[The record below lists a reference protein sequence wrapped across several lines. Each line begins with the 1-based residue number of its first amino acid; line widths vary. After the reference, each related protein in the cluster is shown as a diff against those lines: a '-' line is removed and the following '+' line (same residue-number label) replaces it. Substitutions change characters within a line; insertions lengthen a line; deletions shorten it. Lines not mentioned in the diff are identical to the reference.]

1 MTINQYL
8 KGPHPN
14 IEEPQTHMMNLFLAA
29 DILSEKITEKYGF
42 RPGKSFSLVLQ
53 SAWWHGLGDKS
64 SIDPK
69 EIEDIAQSIFQQI
82 DRGEI
87 D

>member
-1 MTINQYL
+1 MVIKQYL
-8 KGPHPN
+8 EADTPL
-14 IEEPQTHMMNLFLAA
+14 EEPHALMMNLFLAA
-29 DILSEKITEKYGF
+29 DILSDKITEKYVF
-42 RPGKSFSLVLQ
+42 RHEKSMSLVLQ

>member
-1 MTINQYL
+1 MDKFQ
-8 KGPHPN
+8 
-14 IEEPQTHMMNLFLAA
+14 
-29 DILSEKITEKYGF
+29 ILQIVSDKITEKYGF
-42 RPGKSFSLVLQ
+42 RHEKSMSLVLQ

-64 SIDPK
+64 CIDPK
-69 EIEDIAQSIFQQI
+69 EIEVIAQSIFQQI

>member
-1 MTINQYL
+1 MDKFQ
-8 KGPHPN
+8 
-14 IEEPQTHMMNLFLAA
+14 
-29 DILSEKITEKYGF
+29 ILQIVSDKITEKYGF
-42 RPGKSFSLVLQ
+42 RHEKSMSLVLQ

-82 DRGEI
+82 DRREI